1 MYSVFHRVDETLRQ
15 RKTPAGSTGVVC
27 LILES
32 WIVTANV
39 GDSRAI
45 LVREE
50 GSARRQSTIS
60 NRINTIEGSIDKNEV
75 INSADD

>member
-1 MYSVFHRVDETLRQ
+1 MYSVFQRCDETLKH

-32 WIVTANV
+32 WIVTANA

-50 GSARRQSTIS
+50 GSARR
-60 NRINTIEGSIDKNEV
+60 
-75 INSADD
+75 